1 MAYVGTGRN
10 RTARIMRSVCH
21 PGMASLIAAE
31 CVVQGIEGL
40 HDIVEILVQE
50 ACEIRVALR
59 RSPQGGA
66 IVGEMARTSFDP
78 K

>member
-1 MAYVGTGRN
+1 
-10 RTARIMRSVCH
+10 
-21 PGMASLIAAE
+21 MASLIAAE
-31 CVVQGIEGL
+31 CVFQGIEGL
-40 HDIVEILVQE
+40 HDIVEILVQD